1 MHNSRVDGGEGE
13 LVIQAW
19 KTRHILTGMLTFVP
33 VLNQWRRRRE
43 STGGSCSARYCY
55 SVWFRQLIK
64 LHQYG
69 FRINKAQIGELGP
82 GDSLGMGLAA
92 LLSGASGYSGLDI
105 VPYSAK
111 ADLERMLDELV
122 NMYSRKEG
130 ISVDTEFPEYLVEWT
145 DVPMKAIEIRE
156 QLRNGLSGGSLL
168 GYRVPWTSMPH
179 IDRGSLDLIF
189 SQAVLEHID
198 CLEETYRT
206 MFLWLKPGGYA
217 SHVID
222 FTSHGRSPFWNGHW
236 AYSDWQWKLVRGK
249 REYLLNRE
257 PMSTHLAYAKKA
269 GFEVLLSQ
277 RNQASSGLDIQTLS
291 SRFRQMDMDDARTRG
306 GFLILKKPG

>member
-1 MHNSRVDGGEGE
+1 MAG
-13 LVIQAW
+13 VIQVW

-33 VLNQWRRRRE
+33 MLNQWRRQRE

-55 SVWFRQLIK
+55 SVWFRQLIT

-92 LLSGASGYSGLDI
+92 LLSGAAGYSGLDI

-111 ADLERMLDELV
+111 TDLERMLDELMK
-122 NMYSRKEG
+122 MYSQKERM
-130 ISVDTEFPEYLVEWT
+130 SDDTEIPDDIVEWAN
-145 DVPMKAIEIRE
+145 VPMKAMEIRK
-156 QLRNGLSGGSLL
+156 QLRNGIIGGSLL

-179 IDRGSLDLIF
+179 IDRASLDLIF

-198 CLEETYRT
+198 CLEETYRA
-206 MFLWLKPGGYA
+206 MFAWLKPGGYA

-222 FTSHGRSPFWNGHW
+222 FGSHGRSPFWNGHW

-257 PMSTHLAYAKKA
+257 PMSTHLSYARKV
-269 GFEVLLSQ
+269 GFEVLLSR
-277 RNQASSGLDIQTLS
+277 RNPAPPGLDIQKFA
-291 SRFRQMDMDDARTRG
+291 SRFRQMDVDDAQTRG
-306 GFLILKKPG
+306 GFLILQKPQLYD